1 MVNLSTVFISMMK
14 YLVKKNETYNLQILV
29 FLATKSTMT
38 IDMKCIQVNTRS
50 NKKKNR
56 MTVLSCIVFFK
67 QSIIKL

>member
-50 NKKKNR
+50 NKKK
-56 MTVLSCIVFFK
+56 TE
-67 QSIIKL
+67 